1 MPRTLHQGE
10 ASRRTPQSS
19 GSEQQAHLTEMLSQL
34 DRNYEMA
41 TMMRSVHKEGLAQGL
56 AVIQELRAA
65 REAIDERCRGAELRA
80 EQMEHRCRGAELR
93 AEQLERRL
101 RDLMPVLGCANA
113 GKDVPAA
120 SEELSALWCQVASSM
135 DEKALSTD
143 FQGSSWDVPK
153 YSAHELPTLPSL
165 PPQFSLTQH
174 APQALLPAPAR
185 VLCHP
190 DQPPQVHLTRPDFL
204 HAGHQLQQP

>member
-93 AEQLERRL
+93 AEQMERRL
-101 RDLMPVLGCANA
+101 RDLMPALGSANA
-113 GKDVPAA
+113 GRDGLTA
-120 SEELSALWCQVASSM
+120 SELSAFWCQVASSM
-135 DEKALSTD
+135 DEKALSID
-143 FQGSSWDVPK
+143 LKGSRWEMPK
-153 YSAHELPTLPSL
+153 YLAHELPTLPSL
-165 PPQFSLTQH
+165 PPQLSLTQQG
-174 APQALLPAPAR
+174 PQ
-185 VLCHP
+185 
-190 DQPPQVHLTRPDFL
+190 
-204 HAGHQLQQP
+204 